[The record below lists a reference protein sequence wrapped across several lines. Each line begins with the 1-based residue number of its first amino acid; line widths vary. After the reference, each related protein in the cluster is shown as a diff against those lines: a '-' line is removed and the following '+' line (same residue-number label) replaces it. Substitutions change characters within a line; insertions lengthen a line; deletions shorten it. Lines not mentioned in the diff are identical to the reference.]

1 MMHAEIALRK
11 AEQIREDIDAM
22 EKRIALMR
30 QTVALSDH
38 PLWQD
43 YKKSLQA
50 YLVSKNN
57 QLLTA
62 HDDAPLEVVDRHRAI
77 LAAEVRLLDMLI
89 NAPDRFKEALKAI
102 SAQIAKLKEEA
113 DELERTYSFTRKGAE
128 NG

>member
-22 EKRIALMR
+22 EKRIALMQ

-113 DELERTYSFTRKGAE
+113 DELERTYSFVKKGAE

>member
-22 EKRIALMR
+22 EKRIALMH

-113 DELERTYSFTRKGAE
+113 DELERTYSFVKKGAE